1 MNINFSKEESVKKAK
16 LYLKK
21 AGYADGVEAKVC
33 IVIDGSSSMTSMYSN
48 GTVQSLVDRALVIG
62 HIFDDDG
69 AIDVFDFADGN
80 NNRQLPQATQDDFG
94 SYMDNKHMLGGA
106 TSYYPVLKRVDD
118 FYYKTESKRA
128 FFGFGKKTEVAASGR
143 DGLSDDYPVYV
154 LFITDGETLTAN
166 SDYDGISA
174 LLSKRSD
181 THIHFVGI
189 GNQQFNF
196 IRTIANENDNATFSA
211 VSGFNNLTEDELLRK
226 LLPVEAKNTI
236 AKR

>member
-1 MNINFSKEESVKKAK
+1 MINFSKEQAVTEAK
-16 LYLKK
+16 LHLSK
-21 AGYADGVEAKVC
+21 AGYADDVEAKVC
-33 IVIDGSSSMTSMYSN
+33 IVIDGSHSMTSMYN
-48 GTVQSLVDRALVIG
+48 DGTVQSLVDRALVIG

-80 NNRQLPQATQDDFG
+80 ENRQLPQATQDDFG
-94 SYMDNKHMLGGA
+94 SYMDNKRILGGG

-118 FYYKTESKRA
+118 FYYKKESKRS
-128 FFGFGKKTEVAASGR
+128 FFGFGKKTEKAAVGR
-143 DGLSDDYPVYV
+143 DGLADNFPVYV

-166 SDYDGISA
+166 SDYDGITK
-174 LLSKRSD
+174 LLNMRND

-196 IRTIANENDNATFSA
+196 IRKIADENSNATFSA
-211 VSGFNNLTEDELLRK
+211 VSGFNNLTEGELLRK

-236 AKR
+236 SKR